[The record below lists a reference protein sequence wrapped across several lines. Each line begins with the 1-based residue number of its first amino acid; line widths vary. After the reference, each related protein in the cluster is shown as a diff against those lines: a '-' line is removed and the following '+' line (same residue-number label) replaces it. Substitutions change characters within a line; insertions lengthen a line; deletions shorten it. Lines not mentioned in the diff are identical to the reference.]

1 MVWQAIVR
9 FFVAVGE
16 AYVKYKVYIDAALTL
31 ATLAIG
37 VKGYRESR
45 QMLAKGQDILA
56 NKTAAGGKL
65 PVIYGNRRVG
75 NQIIYMDT
83 ADNHSQHLFVVYALC
98 VGEVEEIMLE
108 TLEIDGNPLTDPNQ
122 WRNGGYIGSDRVS
135 SGARSLCT
143 ANQTSGSVDLTS
155 GTFGTNP
162 ALGGYRYVI
171 NAHHGAASQSADPML
186 RASIGSQWTTA
197 HRLDGVAYLA
207 CSFIYDSKGLW
218 QFHQNKDY
226 QLLYLQH

>member
-1 MVWQAIVR
+1 MGAIATAIYG

-16 AYVKYKVYIDAALTL
+16 FLAQAWVQGVLFT

-143 ANQTSGSVDLTS
+143 ANQTSGSVDLTG
-155 GTFGTNP
+155 GTFRW
-162 ALGGYRYVI
+162 L
-171 NAHHGAASQSADPML
+171 
-186 RASIGSQWTTA
+186 
-197 HRLDGVAYLA
+197 
-207 CSFIYDSKGLW
+207 
-218 QFHQNKDY
+218 
-226 QLLYLQH
+226 